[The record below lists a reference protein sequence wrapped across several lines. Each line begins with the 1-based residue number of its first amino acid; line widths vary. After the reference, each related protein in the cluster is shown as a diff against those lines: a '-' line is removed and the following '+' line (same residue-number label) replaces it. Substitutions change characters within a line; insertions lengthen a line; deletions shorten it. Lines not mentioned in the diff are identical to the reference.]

1 MNVPLDLALTLGS
14 LWFNYGFV
22 PQFRDP
28 NTAVPRLYS
37 IPSAV
42 VMVALFMV
50 PELALGLWFAPA
62 SSAASALGFFGL
74 AIWKPTRNQEER
86 KVA

>member
-1 MNVPLDLALTLGS
+1 MSAFLDAALTVGS
-14 LWFNYGFV
+14 VWFNYGFI

-28 NTAVPRLYS
+28 KTAVPRLYS

-50 PELALGLWFAPA
+50 PELSLGLRFAPA
-62 SSAASALGFFGL
+62 SSALSALGFVAL
-74 AIWKPTRNQEER
+74 AIWKPTRGPE
-86 KVA
+86 ASA